1 MAEGRRWDE
10 AIARLINTQ
19 VNLET
24 RDGIYLQG
32 KLTMVEMYKINIDG
46 KEVMLPSSIILDGD
60 NEKKIEISRILKL
73 TTK

>member
-10 AIARLINTQ
+10 AIARLINTE

-32 KLTMVEMYKINIDG
+32 KLTLVEMLHLNIDG
-46 KEVMLPSSIILDGD
+46 KEVMLPSTIVLDND
-60 NEKKIEISRILKL
+60 SEKKIEISRILKL
-73 TTK
+73 TSK